1 MDWRSDRTLCRCIAR
16 GDLTALATLYDRHAA
31 GLYRYLTSLLT
42 RREEAE
48 DALQD
53 VFLALAERGREA
65 ARIGNAR
72 AYLYAAARNRA
83 LSALR
88 KASAGDAPLSEVAEA
103 PAPQADAAGQQ
114 AIREALAAL
123 PPEQREVVVLKVYA
137 GLTFR
142 EIAALTEAAPN
153 TAASRYRYALAKLRE
168 LLGETYH
175 A

>member
-1 MDWRSDRTLCRCIAR
+1 VDWRSDRTLCRCIAR
-16 GDLTALATLYDRHAA
+16 GDLSALATLYDRHAP
-31 GLYRYLTSLLT
+31 GLYRYLTSLLA

-48 DALQD
+48 DVLQD

-65 ARIGNAR
+65 RRIGNAR

-88 KASAGDAPLSEVAEA
+88 KASATDTPLSTAAEA
-103 PAPQADAAGQQ
+103 PAPEADTLGQR
-114 AIREALAAL
+114 AVREALAGL
-123 PPEQREVVVLKVYA
+123 PPEQREVVVLKVYG

-142 EIAALTEAAPN
+142 EIAALTETAPN